1 LHSARS
7 WPKTSGFR
15 EAIIAEPTK
24 CEAVLAHR
32 GISSVQMKFR
42 GHAGH
47 ASGVD
52 ALHAS
57 ALHNAMRWGSA
68 ALEFVESQSHQ
79 RFGGLTG
86 LRFNIGRVE
95 GGIKANM
102 IAPSAE
108 VRFGFRPLPS
118 MPIDALHEHFR
129 SLHGSAAIESYQET
143 FHGPSLPSG
152 NIAGAELRRLEARDL
167 ADALELPIGNAVD
180 FWTEAS
186 LFSAAGADR
195 DGLWPG
201 RHRPGPHRRRM
212 GRARP
217 AFHRC
222 FHLPAPAGAMSM
234 NAPHALLSA
243 DVVLKGDRGAL
254 PVPRTLHAEFQPTMT
269 DMRNTIVRLLSN
281 MASAKE
287 IQQYLKRFSQVD
299 ASRFAV
305 VKVGGAVLRD
315 DIDALVSSLA
325 FLQQVGLTPIVV
337 HGAGPQLDEEM
348 KRAGIEKRTVNNLRV
363 TDGPVL
369 AVVRRVMRE
378 ENLKLVE
385 ALQAQGVRAT
395 SIQSGV
401 FEAEFLDRDV
411 YELVGKVTR
420 VDTDGIQAA
429 IKVESI
435 PVIAS
440 LAETA
445 DGQIVNVNAD
455 WAANELIK
463 TLQPYKIVFLTGT
476 GGLLDEHGKV
486 IDSINLSTEYEHLV
500 AQPWIHGGMKVKIEQ
515 IKDLLDVLPL
525 SSSVS
530 ITRPAELAKELFTH
544 RGSGTLVR
552 RGERV
557 LSVEHWDRAR
567 PRAPAQPDRIGLR
580 PQAAAGLLRAHE
592 AASRLRQRE
601 LPCGGDPHGRGWVHL
616 PGQVRRARRGAGRGP
631 RPRRMA
637 GHARRESA
645 PVLALAPGQSGQYVL
660 FLRKRWLHQ
669 GTEVEGVLVRAA
681 GF

>member
-1 LHSARS
+1 MSAQ
-7 WPKTSGFR
+7 PNITATAFVPTSTPQ
-15 EAIIAEPTK
+15 I
-24 CEAVLAHR
+24 
-32 GISSVQMKFR
+32 
-42 GHAGH
+42 
-47 ASGVD
+47 
-52 ALHAS
+52 
-57 ALHNAMRWGSA
+57 
-68 ALEFVESQSHQ
+68 
-79 RFGGLTG
+79 
-86 LRFNIGRVE
+86 
-95 GGIKANM
+95 
-102 IAPSAE
+102 
-108 VRFGFRPLPS
+108 RP
-118 MPIDALHEHFR
+118 IQH
-129 SLHGSAAIESYQET
+129 
-143 FHGPSLPSG
+143 
-152 NIAGAELRRLEARDL
+152 AELR
-167 ADALELPIGNAVD
+167 
-180 FWTEAS
+180 
-186 LFSAAGADR
+186 
-195 DGLWPG
+195 
-201 RHRPGPHRRRM
+201 
-212 GRARP
+212 
-217 AFHRC
+217 
-222 FHLPAPAGAMSM
+222 
-234 NAPHALLSA
+234 
-243 DVVLKGDRGAL
+243 
-254 PVPRTLHAEFQPTMT
+254 PTMT

-315 DIDALVSSLA
+315 DMDALVSSLA

-348 KRAGIEKRTVNNLRV
+348 RKAGIEKRTINNLRV

-401 FEAEFLDRDV
+401 FEAEFLDRNV
-411 YELVGKVTR
+411 YELVGKVNR

-429 IKVESI
+429 IKVGSI

-445 DGQIVNVNAD
+445 EGQIVNVNAD

-486 IDSINLSTEYEHLV
+486 IDSINLSTEYEHLI
-500 AQPWIHGGMKVKIEQ
+500 AQPWINGGMRVKIEQ

-557 LSVEHWDRAR
+557 ISFDQWDQLDLERLRSLIESAFGRILLPDYFQRTKLRRGYVSENYRAAVILTDEGGFTYLDKFAVLDEAQGEGLGRAVWQVMREENPRLFWRSRRGNPVNAFYFTESDGCIKEEKWKVFWYGLNGFDEIVQCVEHCRTR
-567 PRAPAQPDRIGLR
+567 PATLKD
-580 PQAAAGLLRAHE
+580 
-592 AASRLRQRE
+592 
-601 LPCGGDPHGRGWVHL
+601 
-616 PGQVRRARRGAGRGP
+616 
-631 RPRRMA
+631 
-637 GHARRESA
+637 
-645 PVLALAPGQSGQYVL
+645 
-660 FLRKRWLHQ
+660 
-669 GTEVEGVLVRAA
+669 
-681 GF
+681 